1 MLSRRLLRIKV
12 LKTLFAHIQS
22 GADNMIASEKN
33 LMTSV
38 DKAYDLYFQL
48 LTLPVELAEYARE
61 RQELARQ
68 KRLPTYEDLNPNTRF
83 VDNAVIRM
91 IAGSDSINDRIAARR
106 FGRSMPSSAKAT
118 ITKNT
123 CKAPKRRSTTTAAFL

>member
-1 MLSRRLLRIKV
+1 
-12 LKTLFAHIQS
+12 
-22 GADNMIASEKN
+22 
-33 LMTSV
+33 MTSV

-91 IAGSDSINDRIAARR
+91 IAGSDSINDRIAPENW
-106 FGRSMPSSAKAT
+106 GG
-118 ITKNT
+118 KNV
-123 CKAPKRRSTTTAAFL
+123 PI